1 LFNSAI
7 SSDRVGY
14 LICCLSLVDV
24 GNFMKIYNTKL
35 DKYGYPVD
43 IYVFL
48 CDTKFMSSGIKEE
61 AILVMKIWNFIGKIV
76 NKFKK

>member
-1 LFNSAI
+1 
-7 SSDRVGY
+7 
-14 LICCLSLVDV
+14 
-24 GNFMKIYNTKL
+24 MKIYNTKL